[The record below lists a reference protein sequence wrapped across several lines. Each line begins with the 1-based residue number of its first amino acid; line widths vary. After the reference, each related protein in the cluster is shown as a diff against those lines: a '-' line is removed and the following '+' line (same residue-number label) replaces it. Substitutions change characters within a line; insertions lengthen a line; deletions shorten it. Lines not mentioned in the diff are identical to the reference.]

1 MDFAVLSATCA
12 PLVDVQTMQA
22 LVQVE
27 SGFNPFAIGVVNG
40 RLERQPINKAEAVA
54 TARELER
61 QDFNYSVGIA
71 QVNKHNFKK
80 YGLTVESAFDACQ
93 SLRAGSQILASC
105 FKNAHAR
112 YPAEQQALQAALS
125 CYYSG
130 NFQTGFRPD
139 FKGQPSYVQ
148 KVLNAAASGKRA
160 MPIPVTRDRAASFAA
175 RQPSTT
181 VEAADARKR
190 LQAQAQE
197 NKAQS
202 ALVF

>member
-1 MDFAVLSATCA
+1 MDFADLSATCA
-12 PLVDVQTMQA
+12 PLVHVQTMQA

-27 SGFNPFAIGVVNG
+27 SGFDPFAIGVVNG
-40 RLERQPINKAEAVA
+40 RLERQPVNKAEAVA

-61 QDFNYSVGIA
+61 LGFNYSVGIA

-80 YGLTVESAFDACQ
+80 FGLTLETAFDPCQ

-105 FKNAHAR
+105 FKSAHAR
-112 YPAEQQALQAALS
+112 YTVEQQALQAAFS

-148 KVLNAAASGKRA
+148 KVLNAAARGKA
-160 MPIPVTRDRAASFAA
+160 AAPIAVTRDRPASLAAP
-175 RQPSTT
+175 RPEPT
-181 VEAADARKR
+181 VQAADARRR

-197 NKAQS
+197 NQAQS